1 MRARLPT
8 RRPCERITITHGN
21 MTLHVTV
28 GRYWS
33 RDGLSIEI
41 GEIAETFIK
50 GGKVGSAFAD
60 AVNASAVM
68 ASIALQHGA
77 TLEELYD
84 ALPKDDAGQPAE
96 PLGAAFQAIMQEG
109 RNETNQVD

>member
-28 GRYWS
+28 GRYWN
-33 RDGLSIEI
+33 RDGLTIEI
-41 GEIAETFIK
+41 GDVAETFIA
-50 GGKVGSAFAD
+50 GGKVGSEFKNTI
-60 AVNASAVM
+60 NASAVM

-96 PLGAAFQAIMQEG
+96 PLGAAFNAIMQEV
-109 RNETNQVD
+109 RE